1 MTGKKTKLPLYFLSL
16 HRTEQT
22 SHARTLKRRRVRSSL
37 RRPKARPQQRWAR
50 SAASG
55 STRSGQG
62 WTRECS
68 TQSGQGEARHGLS
81 GQGGRAERPKR
92 ELAGRAA
99 RRKPGGST
107 TWHTSKA
114 RGGASWAQLRARR
127 AAAGGTA
134 GAGRVAAGGA
144 AGLGAAIRRCPHA

>member
-1 MTGKKTKLPLYFLSL
+1 MCHLPLEYNNVGLHLNFGFKKLNENHMTGKKTKLPLYFLSL

-68 TQSGQGEARHGLS
+68 TQSGQG
-81 GQGGRAERPKR
+81 GRAERSR
-92 ELAGRAA
+92 RSAARAQWSRRACRAA
-99 RRKPGGST
+99 
-107 TWHTSKA
+107 KA
-114 RGGASWAQLRARR
+114 RVGGP
-127 AAAGGTA
+127 
-134 GAGRVAAGGA
+134 GR
-144 AGLGAAIRRCPHA
+144 